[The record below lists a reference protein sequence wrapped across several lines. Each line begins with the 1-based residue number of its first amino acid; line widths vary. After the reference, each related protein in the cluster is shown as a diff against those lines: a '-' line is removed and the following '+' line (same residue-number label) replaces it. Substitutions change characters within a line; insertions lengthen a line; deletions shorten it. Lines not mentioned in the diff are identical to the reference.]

1 MQPELKVR
9 KILGRTYLNENRL
22 SDALDVFSKIL
33 NDYPDDVETLHILG
47 NFYLASG
54 DGKTAKKIY
63 RCAQLINR
71 MGRLDVNPLIVAG
84 SFVETARK
92 VIRAAEK
99 QASALE
105 AQFEGVDPQ
114 AQAAEIQELFRSVI
128 NELDSFSAKG
138 EAP

>member
-1 MQPELKVR
+1 
-9 KILGRTYLNENRL
+9 
-22 SDALDVFSKIL
+22 
-33 NDYPDDVETLHILG
+33 
-47 NFYLASG
+47 
-54 DGKTAKKIY
+54 
-63 RCAQLINR
+63 